1 MPLTPPSSQAPQSR
15 KISPLRHVAADPA
28 LLLSHAP
35 RIVVAIRYPF
45 PEDMPLTLLKA
56 YAKTRMPDEALH
68 VFQTMPHVFGCS
80 PTICSFNT
88 LLNAF
93 VESHQWARVENFFKY
108 FEAACVTSNVET
120 YNVLLKVLCKKGE
133 FEKGRGLLT
142 WMWGAGMSLDK
153 ITYRT
158 LIGGVAKR
166 VEPDVVCYNMII
178 DGFFKRGYFVKAG
191 EMWER
196 LLREESVFPSV
207 VSYNVM
213 ISGLCRCG
221 RMKRNERKCDLFT
234 YSALIHGLSEVGN
247 LGEARRV
254 YEEMVGRGGLF
265 ENGKVDKAMVLWDGL
280 TEADSATYGVVIH
293 GLCRNGYV
301 NRALQVL
308 EEAEHRGGGVDEF
321 AYLSLINAL
330 CKEGRLDEA
339 GGVFVKHF
347 KLDSAVKAFR
357 EMSSKGCWPTVV
369 SYNILINGLLRAGRF
384 REAYDC
390 VNEMLEK
397 GWKPDIIT
405 YSTLIDG
412 LCESKMIDTAF
423 RLWHEFLDTGH
434 KPDIT
439 MYNIAI
445 DFLYSTMRQKNC
457 VNLVT
462 HNTIMEGF
470 YKDGNCKMASKIWA
484 HILEDKL
491 QPDIILVTDAVG
503 FLDDAL
509 GCGVLPTAITWNIL
523 VRAVIF

>member
-1 MPLTPPSSQAPQSR
+1 
-15 KISPLRHVAADPA
+15 
-28 LLLSHAP
+28 
-35 RIVVAIRYPF
+35 
-45 PEDMPLTLLKA
+45 MPLTLLKA

-88 LLNAF
+88 LLDAF
-93 VESHQWARVENFFKY
+93 VESHQWARAENFFKY
-108 FEAACVTSNVET
+108 FEAASVTPNVET

-133 FEKGRGLLT
+133 FEKGRGLPT
-142 WMWGAGMSLDK
+142 WMWGAGMSPDK

-158 LIGGVAKR
+158 LIGGVAKSGDLGFALEVFDEMR
-166 VEPDVVCYNMII
+166 ERGVELDVVCYNMII

-339 GGVFVKHF
+339 GGVVKLRISVAFVKHF
-347 KLDSAVKAFR
+347 KLDSAVKVFR

-412 LCESKMIDTAF
+412 FCESKMIDTAF

-491 QPDIILVTDAVG
+491 QPGIILYNITLMGLSSCGRVTDAVG

>member
-1 MPLTPPSSQAPQSR
+1 MAAPPSRHHHGGTTIAPCTTIATRSSGQFLYETVSSTEGTRCGSIVGLEVKGISELGFMIVKLAHAPLPIVQCHGGDSQMPLTPPSSQAPQSR
-15 KISPLRHVAADPA
+15 KISPLHHVAANPA

-35 RIVVAIRYPF
+35 RIVAAIRYPF

-93 VESHQWARVENFFKY
+93 VESHQWARAENFFKY
-108 FEAACVTSNVET
+108 FEAASVTPNVET

-142 WMWGAGMSLDK
+142 WMWGAGMSPDK

-158 LIGGVAKR
+158 LIGGVAKSGDLGFALEVFDEMR
-166 VEPDVVCYNMII
+166 ERGVELDVVCYNMII

-207 VSYNVM
+207 
-213 ISGLCRCG
+213 
-221 RMKRNERKCDLFT
+221 
-234 YSALIHGLSEVGN
+234 
-247 LGEARRV
+247 
-254 YEEMVGRGGLF
+254 GLF

-339 GGVFVKHF
+339 VEDA
-347 KLDSAVKAFR
+347 LQ
-357 EMSSKGCWPTVV
+357 
-369 SYNILINGLLRAGRF
+369 
-384 REAYDC
+384 
-390 VNEMLEK
+390 
-397 GWKPDIIT
+397 
-405 YSTLIDG
+405 
-412 LCESKMIDTAF
+412 
-423 RLWHEFLDTGH
+423 
-434 KPDIT
+434 
-439 MYNIAI
+439 
-445 DFLYSTMRQKNC
+445 LYSTMRQKNC

-491 QPDIILVTDAVG
+491 QPGIILYNITLMGLSSCGRVTDAVG